1 METVQRPPTAAHMRI
16 GDLVTHLGRALILRG
31 LEPMSMPVRHAEVED
46 PETGQRFYVPFDEL
60 EEAPPRPG
68 GLDPAT

>member
-1 METVQRPPTAAHMRI
+1 MRI

-31 LEPMSMPVRHAEVED
+31 LEPMSMPVRQAEVED
-46 PETGQRFYVPFDEL
+46 PETGERFYVPFDEL
-60 EEAPPRPG
+60 EEGPSPHR